1 MFISRRNL
9 LRLVAGTLLS
19 GARGLKG
26 TKGSG
31 TEPENNIWQR
41 RYRASATITLLTI
54 PIVSKNDVGSGF
66 ILIEE
71 AGHATA
77 IQFGAGSYPEKARG
91 LNRLGFI
98 QEVIA
103 EKDAGEAAECT
114 YFAFMTTSAEK
125 NVEQAKRALES
136 SEATIPYAVAEGE
149 GRDGSFVSK
158 LDHIDLSSGV
168 TWRDYP
174 RLTDQVRA
182 AVAAAGATRHK
193 GTQSAGIN
201 LSSGESAPTTF
212 LYAVRTALMNT
223 SARTSGSLIYNAKQF
238 LLRTEKQPDAAMGA
252 HFAERNLVPD
262 ASRVILLN
270 ARLEECATG
279 QMTSFKVWFESGRE
293 HLPPLRFEY
302 QAKSFLRLAF
312 EFDPAA
318 SGPPVSS
325 ALNKKEN
332 T

>member
-9 LRLVAGTLLS
+9 LWLVAGTLLNR
-19 GARGLKG
+19 A
-26 TKGSG
+26 KGSG
-31 TEPENNIWQR
+31 TSPENDVWQR
-41 RYRASATITLLTI
+41 RYRASATITLLSI
-54 PIVSKNDVGSGF
+54 PLVAKSDVGSGF
-66 ILIEE
+66 ILIEK

-103 EKDAGEAAECT
+103 ERDAGGPAECT

-125 NVEQAKRALES
+125 NVEQAKRALENS
-136 SEATIPYAVAEGE
+136 GATIPYAVAEGT

-158 LDHIDLSSGV
+158 LDHIDLSSRV

-174 RLTDQVRA
+174 QLTDQVRA
-182 AVAAAGATRHK
+182 AVATAGAAPHPRS
-193 GTQSAGIN
+193 QSAGIN
-201 LSSGESAPTTF
+201 LPNGESAPTTF
-212 LYAVRTALMNT
+212 LYAVRTALMNA

-238 LLRTEKQPDAAMGA
+238 LLRTDKQPDAAMGA

-262 ASRVILLN
+262 ASRVMLLN
-270 ARLEECATG
+270 ARLEECVTG
-279 QMTSFKVWFESGRE
+279 QVTPFKVWFESGRE

-302 QAKSFLRLAF
+302 QAKSFLRLAL

-332 T
+332 A